1 MPTETQFYLAI
12 VGTLVCLLGFCKW
25 PKSAFDLMRPRFAAP
40 LIVWMATFYQIIW
53 RYLRGPVHQ
62 STLESGY
69 RQIYGGQAEVF
80 VICCV
85 CAFWL
90 GFILLRADGVA
101 ARLAQRAEI
110 SAAGGESMLR
120 WSLALASLVALA
132 VLVIA
137 GPGAVLNNVGGTG
150 SLSGSWLHFGA
161 VAHFFAVFRK
171 FINSLLV
178 VLSCA
183 LLGLGWPSR
192 GRATAGHY
200 LLGLT
205 VVALCSLDFIPSF
218 SRGSG
223 LPVVVAVASYA
234 YRERRIPWLAAIVGA
249 AWTLVVMDVAL
260 AGRSTVGHYAGL
272 LPWFGVFGTVVG
284 QLARGNLATMFNAV
298 NGLIDAITPTAVSI
312 AALANGH
319 TVGRMPTLDWFA
331 EQVPFPHFIYQGPR
345 YTIALTRFLGGYG
358 SWGYTSSFFGE
369 AWIEFQWLGSLLF
382 VVVGATLRFID
393 GLVFSPRRS
402 SGRVSL
408 YALML
413 PVGYIA
419 LYLGLFNNFRSWL
432 SVTVF
437 GFYVIFAVA
446 YFLNTYH
453 RGETARPAAGAGH
466 A

>member
-12 VGTLVCLLGFCKW
+12 AGTLVCLLGFLKW
-25 PKSAFDLMRPRFAAP
+25 PNSAFDLMRPRFAAP
-40 LIVWMATFYQIIW
+40 FIIWMATFYQVIW
-53 RYLRGPVHQ
+53 RYLRGPVHR

-80 VICCV
+80 IILCV
-85 CAFWL
+85 GAFWL

-110 SAAGGESMLR
+110 SAAGGGSMLR
-120 WSLALASLVALA
+120 WSLVLALVVALA
-132 VLVIA
+132 VVVIA
-137 GPGAVLNNVGGTG
+137 GPIAVLDNVGGTG
-150 SLSGSWLHFGA
+150 SVSGAWLHFGLI
-161 VAHFFAVFRK
+161 AHFFAVFRK
-171 FINSLLV
+171 YINSLLV

-183 LLGLGWPSR
+183 LLGLGWPPR
-192 GRATAGHY
+192 GRANAGHY

-205 VVALCSLDFIPSF
+205 VIALCSLNFIPSF

-234 YRERRIPWLAAIVGA
+234 YRERRIPWPAAIAGA
-249 AWTLVVMDVAL
+249 VWTTLVMNVAL
-260 AGRSTVGHYAGL
+260 AGRGSVGHYAGL

-284 QLARGNLATMFNAV
+284 QFARGNFAAMYNTV
-298 NGLIDAITPTAVSI
+298 NGLIDAITPTSVSI

-319 TVGRMPTLDWFA
+319 SVGRMSTVDWFA
-331 EQVPFPHFIYQGPR
+331 EQVPFPHFVYQGPR

-369 AWIEFQWLGSLLF
+369 AWIEFQWFGSLLF
-382 VVVGATLRFID
+382 IVVGATLRFID
-393 GLVFSPRRS
+393 GLAFHPRRP

-419 LYLGLFNNFRSWL
+419 LYFGLFNNFRSWL
-432 SVTVF
+432 SVTAF
-437 GFYVIFAVA
+437 GFYTIFAAA
-446 YFLNTYH
+446 YFLNSYL
-453 RGETARPAAGAGH
+453 RGGAAHSAAGAGH